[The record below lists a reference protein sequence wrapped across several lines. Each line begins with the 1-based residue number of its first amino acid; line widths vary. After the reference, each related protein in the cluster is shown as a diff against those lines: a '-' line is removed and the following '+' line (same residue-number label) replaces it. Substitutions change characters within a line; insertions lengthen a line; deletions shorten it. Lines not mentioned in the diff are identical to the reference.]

1 MVEKQTKIDAEKF
14 AYQFMN
20 SMQRA
25 KVPTDEM
32 ETAAKEALA
41 AYLTA
46 YYLAQRFNNL
56 ENNFFE
62 ENHQRPVS
70 AYQRILSELNQY

>member
-1 MVEKQTKIDAEKF
+1 MVENQTKIDPEKF

-20 SMQRA
+20 SLQHNGE
-25 KVPTDEM
+25 KVEM
-32 ETAAKEALA
+32 EKAAKESLA

-46 YYLAQRFNNL
+46 YYLAQRFNHL
-56 ENNFFE
+56 ENTFFE
-62 ENHQRPVS
+62 EDHQRPIS